1 MSRIILSRYDDG
13 ADHIVVGY
21 DRPLN
26 TYYWQEFNQEPEDWS
41 TVDEETWDEMIGFA
55 GYSPNELPTTQDLVN
70 NAATHNDTVFRTM
83 LTVIEN
89 GMGVDGSIE
98 LLVEL
103 KRHQTLDF
111 PESNI
116 TIDLSDRS
124 K

>member
-13 ADHIVVGY
+13 SDHIVVGF

-55 GYSPNELPTTQDLVN
+55 GYDMNEIPTTQDLVN
-70 NAATHNDTVFRTM
+70 HAATHSEEVFRTI
-83 LTVIEN
+83 LVVVEN
-89 GMGVDGSIE
+89 SMGSDIE

-103 KRHQTLDF
+103 KRHKTLDY

-116 TIDLSDRS
+116 TLDLSERS